1 MARIATPARKSSAAP
16 TSLRERQKEFTRRQ
30 LLDAAHE
37 EFASRGYA
45 STTVEDI
52 VARAGAS
59 RATFYMHFESKAQMV
74 AEVAARLQ
82 PMVDECCR
90 RLDVALVAGSRGDL
104 SGWLEYVFD
113 WYAQYGGCLA
123 SWEGLI
129 AVESGTQI
137 TVKGMFRHLPE
148 VMTDYVERW
157 PLQQRAEARL
167 RIVLLACQLE
177 RAFSTSPLS
186 TWSDTERSMFID
198 VMTDLWYDALRVP
211 SAQPTRRAARA

>member
-1 MARIATPARKSSAAP
+1 MARIAKVRSSSAAP

-37 EFASRGYA
+37 EFASRGYEG
-45 STTVEDI
+45 TTVEDI

-74 AEVAARLQ
+74 EEVAERLQ

-90 RLDVALVAGSRGDL
+90 RLDVALAAGSRRDLGD
-104 SGWLEYVFD
+104 WLGYVSD
-113 WYAQYGGCLA
+113 WYAQFGGCLA

-129 AVESGTQI
+129 AIESGTQI
-137 TVKGMFRHLPE
+137 TVKGMFRNLPD
-148 VMTDYVERW
+148 VMSDYVERW
-157 PLQQRAEARL
+157 PAEQRAEARL

-177 RAFSTSPLS
+177 RAYTASPPNA
-186 TWSDTERSMFID
+186 WSESEQSMFID
-198 VMTDLWYDALRVP
+198 VMTDLWYDALQVP
-211 SAQPTRRAARA
+211 TAQPARRVARA

>member
-1 MARIATPARKSSAAP
+1 MARIATQARSSGAAP

-37 EFASRGYA
+37 EFAARGYE

-74 AEVAARLQ
+74 AEVAERLQ

-90 RLDVALVAGSRGDL
+90 RLDVALAAGSRTDL
-104 SGWLEYVFD
+104 SDWLEYVSD

-123 SWEGLI
+123 SWEGLL

-137 TVKGMFRHLPE
+137 TVKGMFRHLPD
-148 VMTDYVERW
+148 VMSDYIERW
-157 PLQQRAEARL
+157 PADQRAEARL
-167 RIVLLACQLE
+167 RIVLLAGQVE
-177 RAFSTSPLS
+177 RAFSTSPPN
-186 TWSDTERSMFID
+186 TWSASERSMFID
-198 VMTDLWYDALRVP
+198 VMTDLWYDALRIP
-211 SAQPTRRAARA
+211 KAQPARRIGRA

>member
-1 MARIATPARKSSAAP
+1 MARIATKARSSSAAP

-74 AEVAARLQ
+74 AEVAERLQ

-90 RLDVALVAGSRGDL
+90 RLDVALAAGASSDL
-104 SGWLEYVFD
+104 SDWLEYVSD
-113 WYAQYGGCLA
+113 WYAQFGGCLA

-129 AVESGTQI
+129 AIESGTQI
-137 TVKGMFRHLPE
+137 TVKGMFRNLPD
-148 VMTDYVERW
+148 VMGDYIQRW
-157 PLQQRAEARL
+157 PAEQRAEARL

-177 RAFSTSPLS
+177 RAFSASPPS
-186 TWSDTERSMFID
+186 AWSDSERSMFID
-198 VMTDLWYDALRVP
+198 VMTDLWYDALQVP
-211 SAQPTRRAARA
+211 AAQPARRIARA